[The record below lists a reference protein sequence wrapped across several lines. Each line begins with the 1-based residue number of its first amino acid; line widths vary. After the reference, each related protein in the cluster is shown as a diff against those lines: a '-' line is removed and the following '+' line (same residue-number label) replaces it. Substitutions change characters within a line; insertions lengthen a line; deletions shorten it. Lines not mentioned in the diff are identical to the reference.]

1 MTRLRAPALALATAL
16 AAIAMIPL
24 GHAVVQAAMRPHAHH
39 ASAVRTGPRV
49 AIILLDTN
57 VSPAVGLTPTAR
69 LAAERSEATTYAQAL
84 PRDVQVGLILFGDTW
99 RAVLAPTTSRARL
112 ATALAAI
119 RPSGATSD
127 GLGAALAG
135 AAAVIHRI
143 SATTSRVLVL
153 TNGEFLKHAVRS
165 IAIPTDVVA
174 SRYDPDDFPSTARQ
188 LASASGG
195 HLASRGTIA
204 ALAAFFPALATPTPT
219 PSATP
224 SQSVAPP
231 PPGPKA
237 TSATPWRMTRGLSA
251 VLGVVFA
258 VLLALA
264 LLGVRTLRPA
274 DRRRHL
280 VAQVSRYGPT
290 GAVVGPAFAPDG
302 DGKVA
307 KGAVGIMRQVLQARG
322 AEPRLAQRLDQAG
335 ISRQPAEWAL
345 LGVCLSIGLI
355 AALTLLLRN
364 VWLGAPLGV
373 LIGWATMRLIV
384 TFKIDRRR
392 AAFAEQLPN
401 VLQLV
406 AGSIQTGFSLAQAI
420 DAVVR
425 ENAQPASGE
434 FARALAETQLGIEL
448 TDALLGV
455 ATRMGSQ
462 DLRWV
467 VMAIT
472 IQRETGGNLAEV
484 LRNTVGTMRER
495 AYLRRQVRTLSAE
508 GRLSAYVLLGLPFL
522 IGAWMFYADPAYMHP
537 LYTTAVGLIML
548 IGAILSVVV
557 GAFWMR
563 SLIRVEV

>member
-1 MTRLRAPALALATAL
+1 MSRLRAPALALAISIGAMGMITA
-16 AAIAMIPL
+16 AHAIA
-24 GHAVVQAAMRPHAHH
+24 GEAARAQAHH
-39 ASAVRTGPRV
+39 ASAAPGGPRV

-57 VSPAVGLTPTAR
+57 NSPAGTRTLSPSAR
-69 LAAERSEATTYAQAL
+69 LVAERNEANAYARAL

-99 RAVLAPTTSRARL
+99 RTALAPTTSRASL

-119 RPSGATSD
+119 RPAGGTSD
-127 GLGAALAG
+127 GLGAALVG
-135 AAAVIHRI
+135 AAGQIHRLA
-143 SATTSRVLVL
+143 ATTSRLLVL
-153 TNGEFLKHAVRS
+153 TNGEYLKHAVQPVK
-165 IAIPTDVVA
+165 IPTDVVA
-174 SRYDPDDFPSTARQ
+174 SKYDPDDFPVTAR
-188 LASASGG
+188 AVAAASGG
-195 HLASRGTIA
+195 RSATAGTIA
-204 ALAAFFPALATPTPT
+204 GLAHLFPALVTPTPT

-224 SQSVAPP
+224 SRSTAPVPGHHVA
-231 PPGPKA
+231 
-237 TSATPWRMTRGLSA
+237 ATPWRMTRGLSM
-251 VLGVVFA
+251 VLAVVFA
-258 VLLALA
+258 ALLGLA
-264 LLGVRTLRPA
+264 LLGVRSLRPA
-274 DRRRHL
+274 DRRKHL
-280 VAQVSRYGPT
+280 VAQVARYGPV
-290 GAVVGPAFAPDG
+290 GAVAGPVFAPDT

-307 KGAVGIMRQVLQARG
+307 RGAVGVMRQVLQARG

-345 LGVCLSIGLI
+345 LGVCLSIVVA

-364 VWLGAPLGV
+364 PIVGVLLGG
-373 LIGWATMRLIV
+373 LIGWATMRLIL

-401 VLQLV
+401 VLQLI

-425 ENAQPASGE
+425 EDAQPASGE
-434 FARALAETQLGIEL
+434 FARALAETQLGVDL
-448 TDALLGV
+448 TEALLGV
-455 ATRMGSQ
+455 ATRMGSM

-522 IGAWMFYADPAYMHP
+522 IGAWMFYADPAYMRP
-537 LYTTAVGLIML
+537 LYATAIGLVML
-548 IGAILSVVV
+548 IGAILLVIV

-563 SLIRVEV
+563 NMIKVEV